1 TLFQRWA
8 RHEGGDRALASA
20 SRDCSGSHRA
30 GSARAER
37 SGCGICR
44 QYAGCRLPPT
54 PRRSLLPPEME
65 RRALGHP
72 QTRAAGRTRYVAPE
86 TGLPG
91 AIQHLGLEPPH
102 LQPCTA
108 YLSAD
113 ALPALRAL
121 RTRRLSGAHLLPR
134 ETRRRSEERRV

>member
-1 TLFQRWA
+1 
-8 RHEGGDRALASA
+8 GGSGASLQ
-20 SRDCSGSHRA
+20 SG
-30 GSARAER
+30 G
-37 SGCGICR
+37 G
-44 QYAGCRLPPT
+44 RLRTT
-54 PRRSLLPPEME
+54 PRRSLLPREMG
-65 RRALGHP
+65 RRALGRP

-102 LQPCTA
+102 LHPCTA